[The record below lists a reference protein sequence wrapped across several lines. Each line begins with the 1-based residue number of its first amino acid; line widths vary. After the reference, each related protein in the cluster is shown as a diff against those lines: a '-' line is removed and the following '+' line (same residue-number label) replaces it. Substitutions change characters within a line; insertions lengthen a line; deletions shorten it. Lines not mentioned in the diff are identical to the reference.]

1 MYLCESWQRL
11 SVHSIYDSSP
21 RLQRCI
27 GLYLAS
33 GCAFLFCIH
42 ATSKSKKVRFA
53 IFSVQIDFFSALAFT
68 KICWGIKSSNNDK
81 NHIYVYAYTFL
92 SICMRFLICAHE
104 CRNYTTCVKYLT
116 PVELIFIYVSFF
128 SLVMWNTFVATLYV
142 TMYSF
147 TRLLSYFSH
156 FLFVFSELVAGDLHR
171 FDYLLW
177 FFRIFSLFPFFLVHF
192 DLNTIVNQYV
202 IVWYFVFVLTKEII
216 CLK

>member
-1 MYLCESWQRL
+1 MTVRHVCNVVLDFIWHRVVHLFFAFMQLARVKKFDSLYFLYKSIFFLLWRL
-11 SVHSIYDSSP
+11 LNP
-21 RLQRCI
+21 R
-27 GLYLAS
+27 
-33 GCAFLFCIH
+33 
-42 ATSKSKKVRFA
+42 
-53 IFSVQIDFFSALAFT
+53 T
-68 KICWGIKSSNNDK
+68 KICWRIKSSNNDK

-116 PVELIFIYVSFF
+116 PVELIFIYVSFL

-156 FLFVFSELVAGDLHR
+156 FLFFFSELVAGDLHR

-177 FFRIFSLFPFFLVHF
+177 FFSHFFSFSLFF
-192 DLNTIVNQYV
+192 
-202 IVWYFVFVLTKEII
+202 
-216 CLK
+216 